1 MLKVWFTAAEAAP
14 FAKTGGLGDVA
25 GSLPQALK
33 KLGIDARICLP
44 AYQSIPK
51 ELLAHKKKVV
61 RKEVPLAWRK
71 QRLTVW
77 ETDLN
82 GVPAYLLD
90 QPYYFDRPAYYGY
103 FDDAERFAFF
113 SRAALDILPDI
124 GFQPDIIHAHD
135 WHTALTPLYL
145 RGMYAQQDFWR
156 AMSTVLTIHNLAYQG
171 RFSPEVAEDVFG
183 LAWDYHSGSLEY
195 YESVNCLKGGILA
208 ADYVTTVSPSY
219 AKEICTSEG
228 GDGLDGEL
236 RSRGERLLGIVNGI
250 DTDNYNPWRDEA
262 LTHRFHRGLLP
273 RRKEN
278 KHALQAELGL
288 EISEA
293 PLVVMVSRLV
303 AAKGLDLICDVME
316 DFFAQGCQFALL
328 GSGEAHYEAF
338 FRYAQKRWPGWFAAR
353 IGFDD
358 ALARRL
364 YGGGD
369 LLLMPSLYEPCGI
382 SQLIAMRYGC
392 LPLVRETGGLRDT
405 VRSYNR
411 YSGEGTGFSFSEP
424 YRDSFNGALA
434 EAIAL
439 YQDKDAWDAVVKQA
453 MGADFGWAAS
463 AKLYRDLYQTARR
476 EKNGAG
482 NEGEH

>member
-1 MLKVWFTAAEAAP
+1 MVKVWFVAAEAAP
-14 FAKTGGLGDVA
+14 FAKTGGLGDVV
-25 GSLPQALK
+25 GSLPHALK
-33 KLGIDARICLP
+33 KLGVDVRICLP

-51 ELLAHKKKVV
+51 ALLNNKKRIVK
-61 RKEVPLAWRK
+61 KTVPLAWRK

-77 ETDLN
+77 ETEAN
-82 GVPAYLLD
+82 GVPVYLLD
-90 QPYYFDRPAYYGY
+90 QPYYFDRANYYGY

-124 GFQPDIIHAHD
+124 DFQPDIIHAHD
-135 WHTALTPLYL
+135 WHTALIPLYL
-145 RGMYAQQDFWR
+145 RGIYAQQPFWQK
-156 AMSTVLTIHNLAYQG
+156 MKTVLTIHNLAYQG

-183 LAWDYHSGSLEY
+183 LAWDYHSASLEY
-195 YESVNCLKGGILA
+195 YDSVNCLKGGILA

-219 AKEICTSEG
+219 AAEICTSAG

-236 RSRGERLLGIVNGI
+236 RSRGTHLIGIVNGI
-250 DTDNYNPWRDEA
+250 DTEGYNPWRDEA
-262 LTHRFHRGLLP
+262 LPHKFHRGLLK
-273 RRKEN
+273 RRSEN
-278 KHALQAELGL
+278 KRALQREMGL
-288 EISEA
+288 EQSDG
-293 PLVVMVSRLV
+293 PLVTMVSRLV
-303 AAKGLDLICDVME
+303 AAKGIDLVCDVME
-316 DFFAQGCQFALL
+316 DLFAQGCQFALL

-338 FRYAQKRWPGWFAAR
+338 FRYAQEQWPGKFAAC

-392 LPLVRETGGLRDT
+392 LPLVRETGGLHDT

-411 YSGEGTGFSFSEP
+411 YSGEGTGFSFKEP
-424 YRDSFNGALA
+424 YRESFNGALA

-439 YQDKDAWDAVVKQA
+439 YQEKDAWLGVVRQA
-453 MGADFGWAAS
+453 MSVDFGWAAS
-463 AKLYRDLYQTARR
+463 AKLYRDLYQTVRGN
-476 EKNGAG
+476 KNDGG
-482 NEGEH
+482 NEGAH